1 MEEGMEWTVF
11 KDSRKRGDWRVEAPD
26 FDEEGQLYI
35 TIFSG
40 PEARERAEEYAE
52 WKNSQLRMHAA

>member
-1 MEEGMEWTVF
+1 MEACMEWTVF
-11 KDSRKRGDWRVEAPD
+11 KDSRKRGVWRVEAPD
-26 FDEEGQLYI
+26 FDEEDQLYI

-52 WKNSQLRMHAA
+52 WKNSQLRMQAA